1 MDYNRKQYNKIELL
15 PVLIKIQKM
24 TRKEFVK
31 MCGLFGIGLPLQA
44 TLSSCGKENINP
56 NEKILILGAGVAGLT
71 AGYLLNQ
78 QGVDFQIL
86 EAANTYGGRM
96 KRTTE
101 FANFP
106 IPLGA
111 EWLHV
116 ERSIFGEIVNNNA
129 ISVDI
134 TTTPYD
140 PNVDYG
146 LNEGERVSVADIG
159 FTIDQKFIGSTWFD
173 FFDQYI
179 VPPIAGQITYNKVI
193 TAIDYS
199 GAEIIVSTAT
209 ETFTANRVIVTIPL
223 KILQNG
229 TVTFTPELPNDKLN
243 AIRET
248 TVWDGCKAFIEF
260 SEKFYPAFTSFD
272 ITPETDGQKLYY
284 DAAYGQNTNRHILGL
299 FAVGTGA
306 QPYIQLSDDALIQ
319 FMLEELDAIFDNKA
333 SATYVKHIFQN
344 WNAEPFANGA
354 YVVDHEDWRRARTL
368 GESVDDKLFFA
379 GTAYT
384 DGTNWGSVDA
394 AAESARNVV
403 NSLVG

>member
-344 WNAEPFANGA
+344 WNAEPFAEGA
-354 YVVDHEDWRRARTL
+354 YVFDHEDWRRIRTL
-368 GESVDDKLFFA
+368 GESVDSKLFFA

-394 AAESARNVV
+394 AAESAKSVI
-403 NSLVG
+403 NSLAG